1 MDARHMN
8 EKLSR
13 RSVLLAGAAAAG
25 IAGSLPATA
34 NDAAVKKLT
43 AGQLAT
49 MLTKKDFFLVNV
61 HIPYEGEIAYT
72 DAFIAFD
79 TIADHLDIL
88 PKDKNASIVLYCRSG
103 RMSDIA
109 SKTLVNL
116 GYSQVSDLVGGMNGW
131 KDAGFQVIEK

>member
-61 HIPYEGEIAYT
+61 HIPYEGEIANT
-72 DAFIAFD
+72 DAFIDYD
-79 TIADHLDIL
+79 TITDHLDKL

-109 SKTLVNL
+109 SKSLVHL

-131 KDAGFQVIEK
+131 KEAGFQVIEK